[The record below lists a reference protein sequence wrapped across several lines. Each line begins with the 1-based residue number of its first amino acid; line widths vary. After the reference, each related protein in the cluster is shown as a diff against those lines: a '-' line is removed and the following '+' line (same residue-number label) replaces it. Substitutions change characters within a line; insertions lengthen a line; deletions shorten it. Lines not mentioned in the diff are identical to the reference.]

1 MWISAVDALQQKGL
15 LQLQVEKLNYFKFL
29 NYKLA
34 CYHEEIF
41 KLLEFLKVTGS
52 VNPCSP

>member
-52 VNPCSP
+52 VNSCSP